1 MTLKGNAYLKL
12 FASDLYLHL
21 HLSPFTVCPS
31 PLCLIFCPH
40 LFTPPS
46 LCAFH
51 FYHLPF
57 TLCPSPFQ
65 GFSRAQR
72 LFQLLFPK
80 AFQSLFF
87 QRLLP
92 GAFPWPCS
100 DPLFPEGSPRRLFNP
115 LQTAFQKAQELSKK
129 AFTKPLPRSSKFFS
143 QGCSRGQRP
152 FQGCSPKG

>member
-1 MTLKGNAYLKL
+1 MHIQRFSPLICNFTFTFPLSPSA
-12 FASDLYLHL
+12 LHL
-21 HLSPFTVCPS
+21 CVSSFALTFS
-31 PLCLIFCPH
+31 PH
-40 LFTPPS
+40 LRFVP
-46 LCAFH
+46 LM
-51 FYHLPF
+51 F
-57 TLCPSPFQ
+57 TLCLSPSALHP
-65 GFSRAQR
+65 SRAFR
-72 LFQLLFPK
+72 EPKGSSKCLFQK

-100 DPLFPEGSPRRLFNP
+100 DPLFPEGSPRRLSNP

-152 FQGCSPKG
+152 FQGCSANG